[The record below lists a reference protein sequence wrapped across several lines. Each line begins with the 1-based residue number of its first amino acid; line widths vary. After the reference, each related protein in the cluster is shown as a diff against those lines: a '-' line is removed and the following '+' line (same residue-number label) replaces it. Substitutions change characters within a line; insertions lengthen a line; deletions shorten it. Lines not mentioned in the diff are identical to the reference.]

1 MIKQL
6 KYYLTLIMGLV
17 FTQFAQAEEIEMA
30 DAMRANGKI
39 YVVVAVIAIIFVAI
53 VVYLI
58 SLDRKASKLEK
69 ELKEHSES

>member
-6 KYYLTLIMGLV
+6 KYYLTLILGLV
-17 FTQFAQAEEIEMA
+17 FTQLTQAQETEMA
-30 DAMRANGKI
+30 DVMRSNGKI
-39 YVVVAVIAIIFVAI
+39 YIVVAVIAIIFAAI